1 MALCFAIIE
10 SGINDQKAFDRS
22 VQLEIKFLSSLHAGW
37 YRSNLTQTDVDH
49 IDKSLRAFPAEA
61 LTKKLKNT
69 NLVQLRKQLFE
80 LDLHMY
86 LPAKMAL
93 NIVQTL
99 WMNIQKV

>member
-49 IDKSLRAFPAEA
+49 IDKSLRAFQ
-61 LTKKLKNT
+61 TNKKIKNT